1 MDLFKLLKN
10 REKYLFKLLSIIKSK
25 KKPKKRSFIYII
37 IVSYVRVKILNNLI
51 FTKKIA
57 LLIIIIK
64 INNKNKL
71 KLNII

>member
-10 REKYLFKLLSIIKSK
+10 REKKLKLLSIIKSK
-25 KKPKKRSFIYII
+25 KKPKKKSFIYII
-37 IVSYVRVKILNNLI
+37 IVSYDRVKILNNLI